1 MPKIKKNVKSTYCI
15 STKYLLAY
23 QLLEP
28 KYGVYNFQLEG
39 NENFHA
45 NLKLT

>member
-1 MPKIKKNVKSTYCI
+1 MPKIKKNVNLHTA
-15 STKYLLAY
+15 YLLTY
-23 QLLEP
+23 QLFEP